1 MSQQVVEVVWN
12 NLNTC
17 LQQFIRRRV
26 PDMATA
32 DDLLQDVY
40 LKVHTRVDTLR
51 DPDRLESWVYQ
62 IARNVINDYY
72 RTQRPLDEITEMIPA
87 PEADDA
93 DDPVIERLRVGVRQ
107 MIDLLPDEYREA
119 ILLTEYQGLTQQQM
133 AQRLGISLP
142 AAKSRVQ
149 RGKKMLREYLLLCC
163 RFQFDRLGK
172 VIDYHPRNPCTDPTC

>member
-1 MSQQVVEVVWN
+1 MTPVTEIVWN

-26 PDMATA
+26 PDAATA

-40 LKVHTRVDTLR
+40 LKVHTHVGALR

-72 RTQRPLDEITEMIPA
+72 RAQKPLDEITDMIPA
-87 PEADDA
+87 PEDDG
-93 DDPVIERLRVGVRQ
+93 DDPVIERLRLGVRN
-107 MIDLLPDEYREA
+107 MIALLPDEYREA

-133 AQRLGISLP
+133 AERLGISLP

-149 RGKKMLREYLLLCC
+149 RGKKMLREYFLLCC

-172 VIDYHPRNPCTDPTC
+172 VIDYQPRHPCPDPSAC